1 MEAYDPRDFTIHLKD
16 AALYILLRWKLLVSA
31 ALAGAILLTVARYVT
46 DISRYRSDTSTA
58 VTLTAEERAHVAAA
72 LSYEAA
78 YRRLCAYN
86 EGAPL
91 MHIDPAAAPT
101 RQMRLLVTGDNALA
115 AARLYR
121 EFVTAQALYRDVAE
135 DGAQAAYMAELV
147 TATVENEMVQ
157 APSRQTF
164 LSVQVVAPTEEIC
177 ARLSAVVHRLAQE
190 EQTAVA
196 EAVGAH
202 TARWVVDRYA
212 VARDETLAARQQ
224 ASFEE
229 QTRLGEQDAT
239 ARQGLTAQ
247 EERAYLRQL
256 EGVSDEETPTPP
268 AVSHRAWLWGFL
280 LGGGIGLAALS
291 VGYLFCG
298 RVLSA
303 ADVTSRHKVAV
314 VGVLGKSR
322 PLQDTAE
329 DSVLVWRR
337 LAETARRQGV
347 TRLFVSAESEEGWGD
362 LCAALADCGITLS
375 VGASPAIDGGGA
387 QTLAACDGCVLA
399 LRWGVAR
406 HRRVAQEIALA
417 RQWGIP
423 LLGVLLLQ

>member
-31 ALAGAILLTVARYVT
+31 ALAGAILLTVARYVM
-46 DISRYRSDTSTA
+46 DISRYRSEDSSS

-101 RQMRLLVTGDNALA
+101 RQMRLLVTGENALA

-121 EFVTAQALYRDVAE
+121 EFVMAQALYRDVAE

-157 APSRQTF
+157 APSRQAF

-212 VARDETLAARQQ
+212 VARDETLAARIRRGDAHAACGQPPCV
-224 ASFEE
+224 AVGFSVGRRHWSCGAVGGISF
-229 QTRLGEQDAT
+229 
-239 ARQGLTAQ
+239 
-247 EERAYLRQL
+247 LRS
-256 EGVSDEETPTPP
+256 G
-268 AVSHRAWLWGFL
+268 AV
-280 LGGGIGLAALS
+280 GGG
-291 VGYLFCG
+291 
-298 RVLSA
+298 R
-303 ADVTSRHKVAV
+303 
-314 VGVLGKSR
+314 GK
-322 PLQDTAE
+322 PPQ
-329 DSVLVWRR
+329 
-337 LAETARRQGV
+337 
-347 TRLFVSAESEEGWGD
+347 
-362 LCAALADCGITLS
+362 
-375 VGASPAIDGGGA
+375 GGGA
-387 QTLAACDGCVLA
+387 GRTGQRPPLAGC
-399 LRWGVAR
+399 RR
-406 HRRVAQEIALA
+406 RQRPRVAASGGDGTAAGGDEAVRIRRIGGWLG
-417 RQWGIP
+417 RP
-423 LLGVLLLQ
+423 LCRFGRLWHHLVCGRFACH

>member
-16 AALYILLRWKLLVSA
+16 AALYILLRWKWLVSA
-31 ALAGAILLTVARYVT
+31 ALAGAILLTVAQYVM

-91 MHIDPAAAPT
+91 MHIDPAATPT
-101 RQMRLLVTGDNALA
+101 RQMRLLVTGENALA

-121 EFVTAQALYRDVAE
+121 EFMTAQALYRDVAVE
-135 DGAQAAYMAELV
+135 GAQAAYMAEMV
-147 TATVENEMVQ
+147 TVTVENEMVQ
-157 APSRQTF
+157 APSRQAF
-164 LSVQVVAPTEEIC
+164 LSVQVVAPTEETC
-177 ARLSAVVHRLAQE
+177 ARLSAVVYRLVEE
-190 EQTAVA
+190 EQTAVT
-196 EAVGAH
+196 EAVGVH

-229 QTRLGEQDAT
+229 QTRLGEQAAA

-247 EERAYLRQL
+247 ELEVYRRQL
-256 EGVSDEETPTPP
+256 EGTTDKEEVSPPT
-268 AVSHRAWLWGFL
+268 VSHRAWLWGFL
-280 LGGGIGLAALS
+280 MGGGIGMVALS

-303 ADVTSRHKVAV
+303 ADVISRHKVAV
-314 VGVLGKSR
+314 LGILGKGR
-322 PLQDTAE
+322 PLQDAAE
-329 DSVLVWRR
+329 DSALVWRR
-337 LAETARRQGV
+337 LAVTAQRQGV

-362 LCAALADCGITLS
+362 LCTVLAGYGITLS

-399 LRWGVAR
+399 LRRGVTR
-406 HRRVAQEIALA
+406 HDRVAQEIALA

-423 LLGVLLLQ
+423 LLGVVLLQ

>member
-1 MEAYDPRDFTIHLKD
+1 MEAYDSRDFTIHLKD
-16 AALYILLRWKLLVSA
+16 AALYILMRWKWLLSA
-31 ALAGAILLTVARYVT
+31 SLAGAILLTAAQYVM
-46 DISRYRSDTSTA
+46 DIGRYRSDTSA
-58 VTLTAEERAHVAAA
+58 IVTLTAEERAHVAAA

-78 YRRLCAYN
+78 YRRLCTYN

-101 RQMRLLVTGDNALA
+101 RQMRLLVTGENARA
-115 AARLYR
+115 AAGLYR
-121 EFVTAQALYRDVAE
+121 EFMTAQALYREVAE
-135 DGAQAAYMAELV
+135 EGVPTAYMVDLV
-147 TATVENEMVQ
+147 TLTVENEMMPQ
-157 APSRQTF
+157 PSRQVF

-177 ARLSAVVHRLAQE
+177 ARLSAVVYRLAQE

-212 VARDETLAARQQ
+212 VVRDETLSARQQ

-229 QTRLGEQDAT
+229 QTRLGEQAAA

-247 EERAYLRQL
+247 ELEVYRRQL
-256 EGVSDEETPTPP
+256 EGVSEEKTPPP
-268 AVSHRAWLWGFL
+268 AVSRRAWLWGFL
-280 LGGGIGLAALS
+280 LGGGIGLVALS

-303 ADVTSRHKVAV
+303 ADVTSRHKVM
-314 VGVLGKSR
+314 VLGVIGKGGLLR
-322 PLQDTAE
+322 DAAE
-329 DSVLVWRR
+329 DSALVWRR
-337 LAETARRQGV
+337 LAVTAQRKNV
-347 TRLFVSAESEEGWGD
+347 TRLFVSAESEDGWGD
-362 LCAALADCGITLS
+362 LCAVLGGYGITLS
-375 VGASPAIDGGGA
+375 VGASPTTDGGGA

-406 HRRVAQEIALA
+406 HDRVAQEIALA
-417 RQWGIP
+417 RQWDIPVLGI
-423 LLGVLLLQ
+423 LLLQ